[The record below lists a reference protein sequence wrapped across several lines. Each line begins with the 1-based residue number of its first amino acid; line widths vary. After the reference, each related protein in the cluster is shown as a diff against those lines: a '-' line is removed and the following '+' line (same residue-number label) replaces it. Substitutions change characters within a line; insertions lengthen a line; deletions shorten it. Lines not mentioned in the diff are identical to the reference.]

1 MLAVVRSGDLEAALL
16 LHVAGAMLLVGA
28 LVVAAGALAMAGGR
42 GADRSGTVLT
52 RVAFV
57 TLLAV
62 AVPAYA
68 LMRGG
73 AEWVRSEYGD
83 VGADWID
90 IGYAAADGGLLGI
103 VVAAVLAGL
112 ALRSARGAEGGGAA
126 LRTAAAGLT
135 VLVLAGLVVAT
146 WAMTTKPG

>member
-1 MLAVVRSGDLEAALL
+1 MLAVVRSGGLEAALL

-28 LVVAAGALAMAGGR
+28 LVVAAAALAMAGGR
-42 GADRSGTVLT
+42 EASGPGATLT
-52 RVAFV
+52 RIAFV

-62 AVPAYA
+62 AVPAYVV
-68 LMRGG
+68 MRGG

-83 VGADWID
+83 IEADWID

-103 VVAAVLAGL
+103 VIAAVLAGL
-112 ALRSARGAEGGGAA
+112 ALRRARAGGGGSG
-126 LRTAAAGLT
+126 LRMVAGGFT
-135 VLVLAGLVVAT
+135 VLVLVGLAIAT